1 MKVVFLDIDGVLQP
15 FNSRERFKYINT
27 NIKRRLSCKYHIDY
41 NKYDI

>member
-27 NIKRRLSCKYHIDY
+27 NSSNENLNGS
-41 NKYDI
+41 